1 MGGEGGVE
9 IHAGGGA
16 LSPVPQWPFP
26 SCTPPARGWGSVP
39 DGPGEWV
46 CSGSEGS
53 WRFSSA
59 QCGRLLLSPDLST
72 GNVGAAPHRAGAAH
86 SSLLLR
92 LV

>member
-1 MGGEGGVE
+1 MERAVWKSTPE
-9 IHAGGGA
+9 AGTVPCPTVA
-16 LSPVPQWPFP
+16 LPLLH
-26 SCTPPARGWGSVP
+26 PARGWGSVP